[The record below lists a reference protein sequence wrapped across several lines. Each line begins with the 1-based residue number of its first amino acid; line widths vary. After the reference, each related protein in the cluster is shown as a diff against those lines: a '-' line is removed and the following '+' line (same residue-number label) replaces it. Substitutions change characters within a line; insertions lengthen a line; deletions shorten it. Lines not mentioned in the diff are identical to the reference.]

1 MLSFLESLDA
11 SIDDLQSI
19 PVVHDFYDVF
29 DEVQRMVL
37 PVEYFEG
44 WHLSYECVCTDGL
57 AAKPVGCMGM
67 HTFHGEWKAMKVQ
80 PGTCVS

>member
-1 MLSFLESLDA
+1 
-11 SIDDLQSI
+11 
-19 PVVHDFYDVF
+19 
-29 DEVQRMVL
+29 MVL

-57 AAKPVGCMGM
+57 AAKQVGCMGM
-67 HTFHGEWKAMKVQ
+67 HTFHREWKAMKVQ